1 MILVWVGFMV
11 EKEIVNRYYLLP
23 RWLIFSV
30 KMIDIISTRI
40 TLRVLEYFFYKPI
53 KFNVPQREKEYITKS
68 DISTLRMSRPEA
80 DIEIYRMEAEGE
92 RVLLVHGWNGRAGQ
106 FHAIAQSCHDA
117 GLDVTAFDLPG
128 HGKSD
133 DRHTA
138 LPEFLDAISEVYAHH
153 GPFDYVIGHSIG
165 AIAVL
170 NGPRFGLKFKKIVT
184 ISIPATKV
192 RSLFQSFTEMF
203 GLSVEKYTDLL
214 IERASKKYNADP
226 NSFDPCIVSKDLD
239 SEVLIIHCRDD
250 EDAGVSESIQ
260 LNTMVDGSELYIA
273 SGLGHRRI
281 LRDAEVVSRVVDFLS
296 A

>member
-1 MILVWVGFMV
+1 MISVWVSFMV
-11 EKEIVNRYYLLP
+11 EKEIVNRYYQLP

-30 KMIDIISTRI
+30 KMIDIISTRA
-40 TLRVLEYFFYKPI
+40 TLRILEYFFYKPV
-53 KFNVPQREKEYITKS
+53 KFNVPRREEEFISKS
-68 DISTLRMSRPEA
+68 VRSTMGMSQLEV

-106 FHAIAQSCHDA
+106 FHAIARSCHEA
-117 GLDVTAFDLPG
+117 GLDVTALDLPG
-128 HGKSD
+128 HGGSD

-138 LPEFLDAISEVYAHH
+138 LPEFVDAISEVYAHH
-153 GPFDYVIGHSIG
+153 GPFDHVIGHSIG

-170 NGPRFGLKFKKIVT
+170 NGPRSGLKFKKIVT

-214 IERASKKYNADP
+214 IERASKRYKADP

-260 LNTMVDGSELYIA
+260 LNTMVDGSELYIT

-281 LRDAEVVSRVVDFLS
+281 LRDAEVVSRVVDFLR

>member
-1 MILVWVGFMV
+1 MISVWVSFMV
-11 EKEIVNRYYLLP
+11 EKEIVNRYYQLP

-30 KMIDIISTRI
+30 KMIDIISTRA
-40 TLRVLEYFFYKPI
+40 TLRILEYFFYKPV
-53 KFNVPQREKEYITKS
+53 KFNVPRREEEFISKS
-68 DISTLRMSRPEA
+68 VRSTMGMSQLEV

-106 FHAIAQSCHDA
+106 FHAIARSCHDA
-117 GLDVTAFDLPG
+117 GFDVTALDLPG
-128 HGKSD
+128 HGGSD

-138 LPEFLDAISEVYAHH
+138 LPEFVDAISEVYAHH
-153 GPFDYVIGHSIG
+153 GPFDHVIGHSIG

-170 NGPRFGLKFKKIVT
+170 NGPRSGLKFKKIVT

-203 GLSVEKYTDLL
+203 GLSVERYTDLL
-214 IERASKKYNADP
+214 IERASKRYKADP

-260 LNTMVDGSELYIA
+260 LNTMVDGSELYIT
-273 SGLGHRRI
+273 SG
-281 LRDAEVVSRVVDFLS
+281 S
-296 A
+296 AIGES

>member
-1 MILVWVGFMV
+1 MISVWVSFMV
-11 EKEIVNRYYLLP
+11 EKEIVNRYYQLP

-30 KMIDIISTRI
+30 KMIDIISTRA
-40 TLRVLEYFFYKPI
+40 TLRILEYFFYKPV
-53 KFNVPQREKEYITKS
+53 KFNVPRREEEFISKS
-68 DISTLRMSRPEA
+68 VRSTMGMSQLEV

-106 FHAIAQSCHDA
+106 FHAIARSCHDA
-117 GLDVTAFDLPG
+117 GLDVTALDLPG
-128 HGKSD
+128 HGGSD

-138 LPEFLDAISEVYAHH
+138 LPEFVDAISEVYAHH
-153 GPFDYVIGHSIG
+153 GPFDHVIGHSIG

-170 NGPRFGLKFKKIVT
+170 NGPRSGLKFKKIVT

-203 GLSVEKYTDLL
+203 GLSVERYTDLL
-214 IERASKKYNADP
+214 IERASKRYKADP

-260 LNTMVDGSELYIA
+260 LNTMVDGSELYIT

-281 LRDAEVVSRVVDFLS
+281 LRDAEVVSRVVDFLR

>member
-1 MILVWVGFMV
+1 MISVWVSFMV
-11 EKEIVNRYYLLP
+11 EKEIVNRYYQLP

-30 KMIDIISTRI
+30 KMIDIISTRA
-40 TLRVLEYFFYKPI
+40 TLRILEYFFYKPV
-53 KFNVPQREKEYITKS
+53 KFNVPRREEEFISKS
-68 DISTLRMSRPEA
+68 VRSTMGMSQLEV

-106 FHAIAQSCHDA
+106 FHAIARSCHDA
-117 GLDVTAFDLPG
+117 GFDVTALDLPG
-128 HGKSD
+128 HGGSD

-138 LPEFLDAISEVYAHH
+138 LPEFVDAISEVYAHH
-153 GPFDYVIGHSIG
+153 GPFDHVIGHSIG

-170 NGPRFGLKFKKIVT
+170 NGPRSGLKFKKIVT

-203 GLSVEKYTDLL
+203 GLSVERYTDLL
-214 IERASKKYNADP
+214 IERASKRYKADP

-260 LNTMVDGSELYIA
+260 LNTMVDGSELYIT

-281 LRDAEVVSRVVDFLS
+281 LRDAEVVSRVVDFLR

>member
-1 MILVWVGFMV
+1 MISVWVSFMV
-11 EKEIVNRYYLLP
+11 EKEIVNRYYQLP

-30 KMIDIISTRI
+30 KMIDIISTRV
-40 TLRVLEYFFYKPI
+40 TLRILEYFFYKPV
-53 KFNVPQREKEYITKS
+53 KFNVPQREEEFISKS
-68 DISTLRMSRPEA
+68 VRSTMGMSQLEV

-117 GLDVTAFDLPG
+117 GLDVTALDLPG
-128 HGKSD
+128 HGRSD

-138 LPEFLDAISEVYAHH
+138 LPEFVDAISEVYAHH
-153 GPFDYVIGHSIG
+153 GPFDHVIGHSIG

-281 LRDAEVVSRVVDFLS
+281 LRDAEVVSRVVDFLL

>member
-1 MILVWVGFMV
+1 MISLWVSFMV
-11 EKEIVNRYYLLP
+11 QKEIVNRYYLLP
-23 RWLIFSV
+23 RWLIFSI
-30 KMIDIISTRI
+30 KMMDIISTKI
-40 TLRVLEYFFYKPI
+40 TLRILEYFFYKPV
-53 KFNVPQREKEYITKS
+53 KFNVPQRERKFISKS
-68 DISTLRMSRPEA
+68 AISTMSMSRLEA
-80 DIEIYRMEAEGE
+80 DVEIYRMEAEGE

-117 GLDVTAFDLPG
+117 GLDVTALDLPG

-138 LPEFLDAISEVYAHH
+138 LPEFVDAISEIYAHH
-153 GPFDYVIGHSIG
+153 GPFDHVIGHSIG

-226 NSFDPCIVSKDLD
+226 NSFDPCIVSKGLD

-260 LNTMVDGSELYIA
+260 LNAMVEGSELYIA

-281 LRDAEVVSRVVDFLS
+281 LRDVEVVSRVVDFLRS
-296 A
+296 

>member
-1 MILVWVGFMV
+1 MISLWVSFMV
-11 EKEIVNRYYLLP
+11 QKEIVNRYYLLP
-23 RWLIFSV
+23 RWLIFSI
-30 KMIDIISTRI
+30 KMMDIISTKI
-40 TLRVLEYFFYKPI
+40 TLRILEYFFYKPV
-53 KFNVPQREKEYITKS
+53 KFNVPQRERKFISKS
-68 DISTLRMSRPEA
+68 AISTMSMSRLEA
-80 DIEIYRMEAEGE
+80 DVEIYRMEAEGE

-117 GLDVTAFDLPG
+117 GLDVTALDLPG

-138 LPEFLDAISEVYAHH
+138 LPEFVDAISEIYAHH
-153 GPFDYVIGHSIG
+153 GPFDHVIGHSIG

-260 LNTMVDGSELYIA
+260 LNAMVEGSELYIA

-281 LRDAEVVSRVVDFLS
+281 LRDAEVVSRVVDFLR